1 MSTANVGGSLDTR
14 AARAAALAT
23 STRGNYEEW
32 VLKVLDGMV
41 PYLDAKDKVLIRF
54 LSEIPAINADI
65 LERVKKLARDPE
77 RVGLAVNAI
86 QSVLLCSLV

>member
-1 MSTANVGGSLDTR
+1 
-14 AARAAALAT
+14 
-23 STRGNYEEW
+23 
-32 VLKVLDGMV
+32 MV